1 MIVVL
6 TPPPLPSGGT
16 RKWGNLVTGGVGGG
30 GNCVRDF
37 IIFLPFQYIFLKIKM
52 IFLIYNV
59 GLLWLRVYLCL
70 LGNLCIYIMYIW
82 NQ

>member
-16 RKWGNLVTGGVGGG
+16 RKWGNLVTGGGGG
-30 GNCVRDF
+30 GAIVYVILLF
-37 IIFLPFQYIFLKIKM
+37 FLPFQYIFKKIKM